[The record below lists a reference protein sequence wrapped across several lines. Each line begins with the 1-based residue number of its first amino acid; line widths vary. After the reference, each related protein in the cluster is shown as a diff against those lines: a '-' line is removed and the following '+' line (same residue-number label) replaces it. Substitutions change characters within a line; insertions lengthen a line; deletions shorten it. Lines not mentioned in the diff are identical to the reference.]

1 MTFSQAIILGI
12 VQGLTEF
19 IPVSSSAHLILASRL
34 TGLYEGVEADLRN
47 QQTTATIAVIQ
58 LGTLIAVLAYFAPDI
73 WNITTCFIRDHLAWL
88 RGQAT
93 VSEASAGTVSHWRPA
108 WMSDDTWLGWL
119 VIIGSIPIGTVGLL
133 LKKQIEGD
141 TTKNLWI
148 IATML
153 ILVALLLLV
162 AEKVGTQQ
170 RGLSRFGVVDA
181 LVVGFAQVL
190 ALMPGSSRSGSTIMA
205 GLFAGQQREAAARF
219 SFLLSIPAILAS
231 GLLELREVKHLPS
244 GSYPSLAVATIVAGV
259 VGYASIAFLLRFLR
273 THTTGVFIGYR
284 LVLGT
289 VILALLFSG
298 IITKFG
304 APTQAAPAPKSGL
317 STDGHR

>member
-1 MTFSQAIILGI
+1 MTLLQAIILGI

-19 IPVSSSAHLILASRL
+19 IPISSSAHLIFASRL
-34 TGLYEGVEADLRN
+34 TGLYEGVEAELRN

-58 LGTLIAVLAYFAPDI
+58 LGTLVAVLAYFAPDI
-73 WNITTCFIRDHLAWL
+73 WNITTCFVRDHVAWL

-93 VSEASAGTVSHWRPA
+93 AREVSGTVSQWRPA

-153 ILVALLLLV
+153 IVIALLLIV
-162 AEKVGTQQ
+162 AEKLGTQQ
-170 RGLSRFGVVDA
+170 REVHRFGLVDA

-205 GLFAGQQREAAARF
+205 GLFIGQRREAAARF
-219 SFLLSIPAILAS
+219 SFLLSIPAILLS
-231 GLLELREVKHLPS
+231 GLLQLREVKHLPS
-244 GSYPSLAVATIVAGV
+244 GSYVSLVVATIVAGL

-273 THTTGVFIGYR
+273 THTTGIFIGYR
-284 LVLGT
+284 LVLGVT
-289 VILALLFSG
+289 LLVLLFTG
-298 IITKFG
+298 VITKFG
-304 APTQAAPAPKSGL
+304 ESAKAQTAPSRATNQSQQ
-317 STDGHR
+317 

>member
-1 MTFSQAIILGI
+1 MTLLQAIILGI

-19 IPVSSSAHLILASRL
+19 IPVSSSAHLLFASRL
-34 TGLYEGVEADLRN
+34 TGLYEGVEAELRN

-73 WNITTCFIRDHLAWL
+73 WNITTCFVRDHVSWL
-88 RGQAT
+88 RGQAEIR
-93 VSEASAGTVSHWRPA
+93 VAPGTISQWRPA

-133 LKKQIEGD
+133 LKKHIEGD

-153 ILVALLLLV
+153 VVVALLLLV

-170 RGLSRFGVVDA
+170 REVSRFGVVDA
-181 LVVGFAQVL
+181 IVVGFAQVL

-205 GLFAGQQREAAARF
+205 GLFAGQRREAAARF

-231 GLLELREVKHLPS
+231 GLLELREVKHLPA
-244 GSYPSLAVATIVAGV
+244 GSYGSLAVATVVAGL

-284 LVLGT
+284 LVLGVT
-289 VILALLFSG
+289 LFALLFSG
-298 IITKFG
+298 VITKFG
-304 APTQAAPAPKSGL
+304 APASAQTAPAR
-317 STDGHR
+317 TNDTR